1 MFVVSLEKDCFN
13 QAAFKR
19 EFFYF
24 NMASRRLQQ
33 FHFTVY
39 SIMNMITVFSILLQL
54 HGVLLASL
62 VNQKMGQQTILDEI
76 LTGRPR
82 TVRQIRTGE
91 RKNLNKKKELAGIK
105 LVIQT

>member
-1 MFVVSLEKDCFN
+1 
-13 QAAFKR
+13 
-19 EFFYF
+19 
-24 NMASRRLQQ
+24 MASRRLQQ